1 MRESAARGECRVGR
15 TGFVARY
22 FGAVTTDEG
31 ALQAAPAGPPTDRW
45 AGIATAFAIIP
56 WAAFAAILGVAC
68 LTTLSGT
75 SDEGEEGIT
84 VLFGLVLLAAAGGLC
99 RAAGKALIRLSP
111 RVTVGLGFLLA
122 ALIVALWVI
131 GWAMGSASPGE
142 GPPPELPVWASTIA
156 LTGFTVPV
164 ALVGLLAM
172 LAVAL
177 LRRRR

>member
-1 MRESAARGECRVGR
+1 M
-15 TGFVARY
+15 GFVARY

-31 ALQAAPAGPPTDRW
+31 TLQAGQSGTSTDRW
-45 AGIATAFAIIP
+45 AGVATAFAIIP
-56 WAAFAAILGVAC
+56 WAAFAAILGMAC

-75 SDEGEEGIT
+75 SNGGEEGIT
-84 VLFGLVLLAAAGGLC
+84 VVFGLVLIAAAGGLC
-99 RAAGKALIRLSP
+99 RAAGKALTRLSP

-122 ALIVALWVI
+122 ALIVAVWVI

-156 LTGFTVPV
+156 LTGFTLPV